1 MGYKSPYNKVGK
13 VMPEMKNQS
22 KSSLMMNDASP
33 LYETDLKTKR
43 QEYMA
48 KRESDRVEKARKAD
62 AIKERV
68 QNRRMEK
75 TIARDKAIN
84 ERRAAVIERRKQKDP
99 NYKYKKEG
107 TATGQQHLQS
117 SVTPLEMHGAG
128 GSHPDTDPEL
138 TKKEGKAETSV
149 STSGDTTTTTT
160 IQRVS
165 GTGKKGGF
173 VSGTSYDLDEVIV
186 GLDTDSSS
194 STKQKPKS
202 RRKNPSLKRK
212 TYSKAG
218 NFFRGINP
226 LSTKHERVRAR
237 TRLGQDRLL

>member
-33 LYETDLKTKR
+33 LYETDPKTKR
-43 QEYMA
+43 QEYME
-48 KRESDRVEKARKAD
+48 KRESERVEKARKAD

-68 QNRRMEK
+68 QNRRMEQ

-99 NYKYKKEG
+99 SYKYKKEG
-107 TATGQQHLQS
+107 TATGQQHFQS
-117 SVTPLEMHGAG
+117 SVTPLEMK
-128 GSHPDTDPEL
+128 SFTDPDPKL
-138 TKKEGKAETSV
+138 KKEGKAEVTT
-149 STSGDTTTTTT
+149 STSGSTTTTTT
-160 IQRVS
+160 KQRVS
-165 GTGKKGGF
+165 GSGEKGGF
-173 VSGTSYDLDEVIV
+173 TSGTGYDLDEVIV
-186 GLDTDSSS
+186 GLDTNSSS
-194 STKQKPKS
+194 STKQKPQS